1 TREGILRVQARP
13 ERGKRRV
20 LSGLEQ
26 RTANKMRTAPLW
38 GLRVRPQLMHDGLSL
53 TIEEAI
59 RRHAGQAE
67 GVRLKFEALPDK
79 QKKQLLAF
87 WNTPYMTVAY
97 LPYCMTKAHAGIP

>member
-1 TREGILRVQARP
+1 MTATSICWTTSRGIYINEKNGRP
-13 ERGKRRV
+13 TLKGKQRV

-59 RRHAGQAE
+59 RRHGGQAE
-67 GVRLKFEALPDK
+67 GVRLTYFRCFA
-79 QKKQLLAF
+79 
-87 WNTPYMTVAY
+87 
-97 LPYCMTKAHAGIP
+97 